1 MAVIARP
8 LLTTPLLGGRRMP
21 RVLSGVGEPGQP
33 DESQSEIAV
42 HLIVPEE
49 FAGMSMGE
57 LHTRR
62 GRVSGMDVKS
72 GSVLIRAFLPA
83 SEYDGLEKAIDEG
96 TQHRGRVEHA
106 SHQ

>member
-1 MAVIARP
+1 
-8 LLTTPLLGGRRMP
+8 MP

-33 DESQSEIAV
+33 DESQSEIDV

-62 GRVSGMDVKS
+62 GRVQRDGRKVRERVDSRLFAG
-72 GSVLIRAFLPA
+72 IRVRRTGKG
-83 SEYDGLEKAIDEG
+83 Y
-96 TQHRGRVEHA
+96 R
-106 SHQ
+106 

>member
-1 MAVIARP
+1 
-8 LLTTPLLGGRRMP
+8 MP
-21 RVLSGVGEPGQP
+21 RVLSGVSEPSQP

-42 HLIVPEE
+42 QLIVPGE

-57 LHTRR
+57 LHSRR
-62 GRVSGMDVKS
+62 GRVTGMDVKS

-83 SEYDGLEKAIDEG
+83 SEYDRLEKAIDEG

-106 SHQ
+106 PRQ

>member
-1 MAVIARP
+1 
-8 LLTTPLLGGRRMP
+8 MP

-33 DESQSEIAV
+33 DESQPEIAV

-106 SHQ
+106 PHQCIMRERPC